1 MLHIQMDGTPCFLHP
16 LFLFLCSQL
25 FHFILF
31 FIHNSLYCARRHP
44 ELSCS
49 FPHISTGCIKGPNL
63 FSRPVVKFL
72 ARLCHYIHTAS
83 PYKVWINSPHKANAS
98 SNNAICSMPSDRL
111 FSSCGS
117 PLTRAR
123 AISTYSSSRSIPT

>member
-1 MLHIQMDGTPCFLHP
+1 MNGAPCFFDP
-16 LFLFLCSQL
+16 LLFFLRSQL

-83 PYKVWINSPHKANAS
+83 PYSVTLSKI
-98 SNNAICSMPSDRL
+98 
-111 FSSCGS
+111 
-117 PLTRAR
+117 TAR
-123 AISTYSSSRSIPT
+123 AYSRSPRASIGSTFQPTQPTCSVSKAI